1 ECELNLCQGLTKAYA
16 LIFGNY
22 CTKAMQ
28 SRVEAHPDFE
38 KEIENDPIKLLEV
51 IKVLMHDPICAQYPL
66 ISMANALSQLVNLK
80 QGHDEGLLEYIKCF
94 KHARDVAVS
103 HMGTDLL
110 DQFAE
115 YQEEFKGL
123 TTDSDKKKFK
133 DEFFEAW
140 MAYLVIRGSDQSK
153 YWSPTANFV
162 KQYYLGND
170 QYPRTIEMATD
181 VLSQHRFD
189 SKFYENQKKH
199 HVYKQNEKAVEDGVG
214 ATSFAQKNKK
224 GSCLFYLW

>member
-1 ECELNLCQGLTKAYA
+1 
-16 LIFGNY
+16 
-22 CTKAMQ
+22 M
-28 SRVEAHPDFE
+28 
-38 KEIENDPIKLLEV
+38 
-51 IKVLMHDPICAQYPL
+51 PL
-66 ISMANALSQLVNLK
+66 KLK
-80 QGHDEGLLEYIKCF
+80 QGHDEGLLDYIKRF

-110 DQFAE
+110 NQFAE

-123 TTDSDKKKFK
+123 TTDTEKKKFK
-133 DEFFEAW
+133 DELFEAW

-153 YWSPTANFV
+153 YGSLTANFV
-162 KQYYLGND
+162 QQYSLGND

-199 HVYKQNEKAVEDGVG
+199 HAYKQNEKAVEDGVG
-214 ATSFAQKNKK
+214 ATSFAQKDKK
-224 GSCLFYLW
+224 KDLVCFICGKPGHRSPQCPDKDNIPRNQWAIKKAMAGMQSKGKEDATDDM